1 MIKKHKIVQPVKPN
15 EDDLK
20 LKKKALEKWSKTRM
34 RLAIRNPFIARLA
47 MQLEIIPVVDYRCR
61 TACTD
66 GKRVFCDANFIL
78 NMNDN
83 DSIFVLA
90 HEVLHCA
97 LLHFARQ
104 DVEGGIENHKMWNWA
119 IDHEVN
125 SLLAQDGLIVPDGA
139 VIYHNHM
146 NKSAEEI
153 FSELR
158 ANRLSISGELIDDHD
173 IGNNEHNNQHSKDKV
188 SEIDGDEVITV
199 KVDPDYHPMRS
210 DAVWREWAAKTMNA
224 ARASKNQGDN
234 SASLQRVL
242 DRLSPSKLDWKTILR
257 QWTTP
262 FIGGNRT
269 WLPPNRRYVHQGL
282 YLPSRRGC
290 KIEMVAVIDTSG
302 SVWEHGVFDFLSE
315 LQAIL
320 ASFGEYEITVLQI
333 DTEIKDVQVYDFS
346 NPFVASE
353 FKICGGGGTEF
364 SPAFEYVKENM
375 GNNIRGLI
383 YMTDG
388 YGRVQ
393 PDAPPYP
400 VLWALTEDGRKP
412 IDWGQVVN
420 LEHNKANA

>member
-1 MIKKHKIVQPVKPN
+1 MMKKAKEIKVIKPSE
-15 EDDLK
+15 EDQIQ
-20 LKKKALEKWSKTRM
+20 KKKALEVWDRARM
-34 RLAIRNPFIARLA
+34 ELLTWRPFLGVLA
-47 MQLEIIPVVDYRCR
+47 MQLEIIPVADDRCR
-61 TACTD
+61 TASTD
-66 GKRVFCDANFIL
+66 GKRVFCSAKFIL
-78 NMNDN
+78 ELNEN
-83 DSIFVLA
+83 DSLFILA

-97 LLHFARQ
+97 LLHFTRQ
-104 DVEGGIENHKMWNWA
+104 GDRIENHMMWNYA

-125 SLLAQDGLIVPDGA
+125 SVLAADGFTVPNGA
-139 VIYHNHM
+139 VLYHRHLGMNAEQIY
-146 NKSAEEI
+146 EELI
-153 FSELR
+153 SK
-158 ANRLSISGELIDDHD
+158 RLPLSGELMDDHD
-173 IGNNEHNNQHSKDKV
+173 IETKKSETEQNQEGCD
-188 SEIDGDEVITV
+188 DGDDGEDGPLIM

-333 DTEIKDVQVYDFS
+333 DTEIKDIQVFDFS

-364 SPAFEYVKENM
+364 SPAFDYVKENM